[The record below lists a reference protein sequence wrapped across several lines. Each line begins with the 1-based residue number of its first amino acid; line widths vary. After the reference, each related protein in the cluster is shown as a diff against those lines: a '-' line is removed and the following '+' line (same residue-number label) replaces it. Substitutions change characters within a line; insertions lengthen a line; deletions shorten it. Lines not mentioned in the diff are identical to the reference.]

1 LTPPGG
7 FVSDQVKRVLYVQTT
22 GVEAPEKSA
31 TAMFLASAAA
41 AMEVEAAIYFTQ
53 FGPTLLKKGAGE
65 AVRVK
70 KGTVGAT
77 VKHFIDQAME
87 LGVRF
92 YVCQPSLDLN
102 DMTKDDLIRGVEII
116 GGAAFNDLALEADQV
131 ISF

>member
-1 LTPPGG
+1 M
-7 FVSDQVKRVLYVQTT
+7 SDEVKRVLYVQTS
-22 GVEAPEKSA
+22 GVEVPEKSA

-41 AMEVEAAIYFTQ
+41 AMDVEAAIYFTQ
-53 FGPTLLKKGAGE
+53 LGPTLLKKGAGA

-70 KGTVGAT
+70 KVTVGAT

-87 LGVRF
+87 LGVKF

-102 DMTKDDLIRGVEII
+102 DMAKDDLIDGVEII
-116 GGAAFNDLALEADQV
+116 GGAAFNDLALESDQV